1 VAVVMGQEYLPGREG
16 IAGGVTMGLAIGVGG
31 AGVPLLGALA
41 DRLGV
46 SAVFP
51 VLAALPVLAAALSLT
66 LPGPRPAL
74 KREAPSAA

>member
-1 VAVVMGQEYLPGREG
+1 MGQEYLPGREG

-41 DRLGV
+41 DRQGV
-46 SAVFP
+46 ASVFP
-51 VLAALPVLAAALSLT
+51 VLAALPLLAAALSLT

-74 KREAPSAA
+74 RREVPNAA